1 MMSEERSLPAL
12 LEQDREMVMAQL
24 GADRSQ
30 EAALRVLEKEAD
42 RMMYRASMGEDAS
55 GEGVPEGAA
64 SAMLQ
69 VLKNMLPLVGAVS
82 EAEVWEKEGGRGD
95 AAGTGGRRIGI
106 PAIICMIAGAVL
118 VAAGLIA
125 QLAAGWLSLPGVIL
139 FAAAGSILLLLGG
152 FLAGRSTSKGTGNR
166 AGRSGRKGTGN
177 QAGRSSGKGSG
188 RRSQREGLEVQQTFL
203 VDPAEIW
210 HILQGTA
217 LGIEHSL
224 EQMRTKAEALEH
236 SRQTAP
242 GEGMQK
248 GDLSFFAELLENV
261 YARRRQFPGDES
273 LNEQVENIRYY
284 LHTRGIETEDYA
296 RQSASWFEILPAD
309 MAIVTIRPA
318 MLQNG
323 IVVMKGMASG
333 R

>member
-152 FLAGRSTSKGTGNR
+152 FLAGRSTSKGTGN
-166 AGRSGRKGTGN
+166 
-177 QAGRSSGKGSG
+177 QAGRGSGKGSG
-188 RRSQREGLEVQQTFL
+188 RRSQRDGLEVQQTFL

-248 GDLSFFAELLENV
+248 GDLQFFAELLENV